1 MYRLLILL
9 DRLEN
14 LKFDPALGKI
24 RGAHL
29 NHRFDLSPAMP
40 KSEFLNLRLVSSDV
54 VRSSLGQVG
63 FQNLRAHLH
72 RHDLVDCEYR
82 HRLDLQW
89 QSVL

>member
-14 LKFDPALGKI
+14 LKFDPTLGKI

-63 FQNLRAHLH
+63 FQNLRAHLRH
-72 RHDLVDCEYR
+72 HDLVDCEYR

>member
-24 RGAHL
+24 RGEHL
-29 NHRFDLSPAMP
+29 SHRFDLSLMTP
-40 KSEFLNLRLVSSDV
+40 KSESLNHRLVSHDV
-54 VRSSLGQVG
+54 VCSSLGQVG
-63 FQNLRAHLH
+63 SQNLRAHLH
-72 RHDLVDCEYR
+72 RHDLVDCEYL
-82 HRLDLQW
+82 HLLDLQW